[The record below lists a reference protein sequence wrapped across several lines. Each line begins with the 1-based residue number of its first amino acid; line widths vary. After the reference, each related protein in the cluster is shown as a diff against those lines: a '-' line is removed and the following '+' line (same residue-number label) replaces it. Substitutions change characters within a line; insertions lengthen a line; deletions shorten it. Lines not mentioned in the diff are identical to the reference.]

1 MADKNSFATLE
12 ESAPAGK
19 DQKLVR
25 VKVEAEVDPVDE
37 APETDTDYEE
47 EGEDLP
53 ADGKD
58 EGEDLPVDQEGFRD
72 WKRYTGKV
80 GWIDR
85 IKPRNHGGAHASAS
99 AGDADEF
106 KYMAVIIP
114 DHESKPHPI
123 KARFDECWQEGGDNP
138 VLTPGMKVEY
148 SILHRKGDG
157 HRGISPAKFAVD
169 VTAEDGDWLDGTDE
183 PVTRTNGIVRHAD
196 ADVFRGRVSKFND
209 KAGFGFIE
217 TEFRD
222 QRGKG
227 FKTSI
232 FMHQTEVLED
242 DYVPQVGDIVEYESE
257 ENPRALDK
265 RGRPK
270 LCAKRVLIVK
280 KADE

>member
-1 MADKNSFATLE
+1 MADNNSFATL
-12 ESAPAGK
+12 AGE

-58 EGEDLPVDQEGFRD
+58 EGEDLPVDQEGYRD
-72 WKRYTGKV
+72 WKRHTGKI
-80 GWIDR
+80 GWIER
-85 IKPRNHGGAHASAS
+85 VKPRNHGGAHASAS
-99 AGDADEF
+99 AGDADKF
-106 KYMAVIIP
+106 KYLAVIIS
-114 DHESKPHPI
+114 DHKSKPRPI
-123 KARFDECWQEGGDNP
+123 KARFDECWHKEGDNP
-138 VLTPGMKVEY
+138 VLTPGTKVEY
-148 SILHRKGDG
+148 SILRRKGNG
-157 HRGISPAKFAVD
+157 HRGIPPAMFAVD
-169 VTAEDGDWLDGTDE
+169 VTAEDGDWLEGTYE

-196 ADVFRGRVSKFND
+196 ADVFRGRVAKFDN
-209 KAGFGFIE
+209 KAGFGFVD
-217 TEFRD
+217 TDFRD
-222 QRGKG
+222 QRGTV
-227 FKTSI
+227 FTSSI

-242 DYVPQVGDIVEYESE
+242 GYVPQVGDIVEYESE